1 MGAKGNTKSL
11 VLLFTANTISG
22 FSQGL
27 SMLAIPWYFAKQN
40 QSSTFT
46 FAYGIITVIILF
58 FGLYAGTLVDR
69 FSRKANFLAINLIC
83 GVALLAI
90 ALTGYSQAYLN
101 PFMVISVFAIT
112 LLNYNIHYPTLYAF
126 AHEITLPEQ
135 YHKVNS
141 WIEIVGQSSSIMS
154 GALAAILIDGVNPAA
169 GKLAGFTLPFKI
181 DIPKWEIWEIF
192 MLDATT
198 YFIAAALIY
207 SIKYKPVKEKVV
219 ELGSV
224 FKRMKT
230 GFIYLKQNPYL
241 LWFGVFS
248 YAVFAAL
255 LVCIHSLLPIY
266 VEKHLH
272 EDGSVF
278 AAADLIYA
286 IGALSAGLFVG
297 KVFGSNQTLRA
308 IIMLTA
314 LAGCLFFWVFFTK
327 SVWVVYVFCI
337 LLGFSNAGIRVLR
350 LTYFFKHLPN
360 EVMGRVNS
368 IFNMSNV
375 LTRSLFIFLFSISF
389 FNTGNQVI
397 WAFLVLSVYLF
408 ASAIVLFLTQNN
420 KAKPI
425 SLE

>member
-1 MGAKGNTKSL
+1 M
-11 VLLFTANTISG
+11 
-22 FSQGL
+22 
-27 SMLAIPWYFAKQN
+27 
-40 QSSTFT
+40 
-46 FAYGIITVIILF
+46 
-58 FGLYAGTLVDR
+58 
-69 FSRKANFLAINLIC
+69 
-83 GVALLAI
+83 
-90 ALTGYSQAYLN
+90 
-101 PFMVISVFAIT
+101 
-112 LLNYNIHYPTLYAF
+112 
-126 AHEITLPEQ
+126 
-135 YHKVNS
+135 
-141 WIEIVGQSSSIMS
+141 
-154 GALAAILIDGVNPAA
+154 
-169 GKLAGFTLPFKI
+169 PFKI

-230 GFIYLKQNPYL
+230 GFVYLKQNPYL

-308 IIMLTA
+308 IILLTA
-314 LAGCLFFWVFFTK
+314 LAGCLFLWVFFTK
-327 SVWVVYVFCI
+327 SVWVVYGFCV

-350 LTYFFKHLPN
+350 LTYFFQHLPN

-408 ASAIVLFLTQNN
+408 GSAIVLMLTQN
-420 KAKPI
+420 KKVKPV